1 MKNKKISTIELAKL
15 IISANNVVAQ
25 TVEDEEIKR
34 YNFFP
39 EYYKDIN
46 IEEYDD
52 YLSKDYDISYM
63 EEGGE
68 YGPDTIWNSLGEFL
82 FYYKNNIWEV
92 LEEIQLKVEVKNNIT
107 HIYYDEK

>member
-1 MKNKKISTIELAKL
+1 
-15 IISANNVVAQ
+15 
-25 TVEDEEIKR
+25 
-34 YNFFP
+34 
-39 EYYKDIN
+39 
-46 IEEYDD
+46 
-52 YLSKDYDISYM
+52 M

-92 LEEIQLKVEVKNNIT
+92 LEEIQHKVEVKNNIT